1 MSGEIKPLLLH
12 RGCTGGIGVGFSV
25 ALAHIVDD
33 ACGFSAVA
41 GIFAVIVIIIA
52 DGAHTGKGLVDASVA
67 VFQNKGIYN
76 PAVIKDDDSVFKST
90 LIVNAEGRKGKL
102 LAFELSFSVE
112 GYIKACSVINCAGS
126 IAAELKIAPFG
137 IFIRL
142 AKAVIHG
149 RAKIFSCALFA
160 FLTAGAKTEQ
170 HCNSK
175 NNAKDFCKCFH
186 KSTPFCRIIGL
197 L

>member
-1 MSGEIKPLLLH
+1 MLKNEHAGAICRVRLNSFFYI
-12 RGCTGGIGVGFSV
+12 V
-25 ALAHIVDD
+25 AV
-33 ACGFSAVA
+33 CA
-41 GIFAVIVIIIA
+41 GIKELGIAVKLKADIKEFAVIVIIIA

-76 PAVIKDDDSVFKST
+76 PAVIKDDDSVFKRS
-90 LIVNAEGRKGKL
+90 LIVDAEGRKGKL

-112 GYIKACSVINCAGS
+112 GYIKAGSVINCAGS

-149 RAKIFSCALFA
+149 RAKIFSCSLFA
-160 FLTAGAKTEQ
+160 FLTAGAKTE
-170 HCNSK
+170 CFRLRLPGDLRISYRRR
-175 NNAKDFCKCFH
+175 KD
-186 KSTPFCRIIGL
+186 RAAL
-197 L
+197 

>member
-1 MSGEIKPLLLH
+1 MSFSG
-12 RGCTGGIGVGFSV
+12 SV
-25 ALAHIVDD
+25 APIPIHFAYNKASDD
-33 ACGFSAVA
+33 AAVICCGFYVFCGVA
-41 GIFAVIVIIIA
+41 A
-52 DGAHTGKGLVDASVA
+52 
-67 VFQNKGIYN
+67 FQNKGIYN
-76 PAVIKDDDSVFKST
+76 PAVIKDDDSVST

-112 GYIKACSVINCAGS
+112 GYIKAGSVINCAGS
-126 IAAELKIAPFG
+126 IAAELKIAPVG

-160 FLTAGAKTEQ
+160 FLTEAQRPSTSDCDCPAIYEFLTAGAKTEQ

-175 NNAKDFCKCFH
+175 NHAKDFCKCFH